1 MHVFKYLIG
10 ELVKPPL
17 FLSLLLIIAAILWLL
32 RRRRAAGI
40 LLVTSL
46 ALAYLASTGL
56 VANALLKPLTGG
68 YLSPLD
74 HPPPVRYV
82 VVLGAAYNWRP
93 DIPVNAAL
101 ESDGLPRII
110 EGVRLLRLL
119 PGAHLVVS
127 GGFKHPE
134 HPELYSAR
142 GYAKMAE
149 TLGVDPA
156 AIIRLETPLDTAT
169 EAREVAK
176 LLHAEPFLLVTSS
189 DSMLRAMRLMEREG
203 AHAVPAPATRVAS
216 QFDWDQ
222 LLPSA
227 RAMRD
232 TEGCIHEYVGLAA
245 IALGL
250 D

>member
-1 MHVFKYLIG
+1 VHLFKYLVG

-17 FLSLLLIIAAILWLL
+17 FLSLMLIVAGALWLL
-32 RRRRAAGI
+32 RRRRAAGV

-46 ALAYLASTGL
+46 TLAYLASTGL

-68 YLSPLD
+68 YRSPLD
-74 HPPPVRYV
+74 HPPPLRYV

-93 DIPVNAAL
+93 ELPVTASL
-101 ESDGLPRII
+101 ESDGLPRIV

-119 PGAHLVVS
+119 PPGARLVVS
-127 GGFKHPE
+127 GGSTDGH
-134 HPELYSAR
+134 LASAR
-142 GYAKMAE
+142 GYAAMAA

-156 AIIRLETPLDTAT
+156 SIIRLETPLDTAS
-169 EAREVAK
+169 EAREIAK

-189 DSMLRAMRLMEREG
+189 DSMWRAMQLMEREG
-203 AHAVPAPATRVAS
+203 AHAVPAPATPVAS
-216 QFDWDQ
+216 PFDWDQ

-227 RAMRD
+227 RAMSD
-232 TEGCIHEYVGLAA
+232 TQVCIHEYVGLAA